1 MRPSHGNR
9 TGVVERALEA
19 VHGKN
24 VPIGAGT
31 DAGEGAAL
39 IDLHRA
45 VDDEIAV
52 DGVGTTYIV
61 GAVPDDAV
69 ALGLAGYGGEVIEDI
84 VLGLYV
90 AANGEA
96 EGCPGRRRDRGTGAA
111 IADAE
116 R

>member
-52 DGVGTTYIV
+52 DGVGTTY
-61 GAVPDDAV
+61 
-69 ALGLAGYGGEVIEDI
+69 LGLTM
-84 VLGLYV
+84 VLGPR
-90 AANGEA
+90 AATPAYRSTVRAPRPSAHCSRAACLAAPINSRFCVLC
-96 EGCPGRRRDRGTGAA
+96 GC
-111 IADAE
+111 
-116 R
+116 